1 MAFNSEVKLGN
12 IQENWLFELS
22 YNSGTLYLALADY
35 NDGTNFYHGVVLN
48 KPSIR
53 ESINLENSTA
63 STSNISLD
71 IPDFDY
77 QGSPISELLFGGST
91 YFINHNAVAKSVIN
105 GGSAETIG
113 YFRLANVSRNAN
125 VIKMSLVSHRI
136 WDFVDLPT
144 TKTSRGKYSPIVY
157 GNYTKNSNTEY
168 IASESPNFGSAVLTD
183 DLTNDDYFPVL
194 YHRSSGG
201 REDFS
206 TGIHSISSNSEG
218 AYYDSAFDV
227 FIPFTNPTSSN
238 TLRGASHYIT
248 KSNRHFI
255 RGFGYRP
262 NDFTD
267 HHTKWDDEGDAF
279 DTNTAT
285 FAKYDKSFTSTG
297 STPNL
302 TEQNTANDLDYSFA
316 IPTGKLKNGTLVI
329 QFQTSH
335 LVSANFINGTDTYEV
350 KTYVDITGTGNSFV
364 EQISEDHTDADGS
377 TNNFTKTFTFS
388 EDDDDKHPDVIK
400 IGIYRRIVDVS
411 NAGVTPFT
419 ATTDIRIKDIKMFSE
434 VFNEEKDGLTGYC
447 AGDGLAES
455 WSGSRGAITEIH
467 EAHRDMLIRFAGM
480 VTTTPTNWSGLDG
493 VKDWGIRYWQN
504 ELEPLSDILERLQY
518 EGGFIFKFKR
528 GNIAEPEYIFIKDSY
543 SSGDVQYTLTKN
555 DISSPDI
562 KVTNFSSLITKMNVN
577 YQLHATEDKYMKNK
591 TASSYTARN
600 NFNIQSKEN
609 IVDVNL
615 DAYVSPDVT
624 EYDNSTLVENANS
637 NNDFF
642 AYYYNISGIPR
653 LLISANI
660 VNPSFYDIDIGDI
673 VQFSD
678 MYPEKA
684 FGKAFTNLVFIITSL
699 ARTQGVLKIQ
709 AREIGAI

>member
-1 MAFNSEVKLGN
+1 MAFSSEVKLGN

-53 ESINLENSTA
+53 ESISLESSTA

-77 QGSPISELLFGGST
+77 QGNPISELLFGGST
-91 YFINHNAVAKSVIN
+91 YFINHTATVKSVIN
-105 GGSAETIG
+105 EGSAETIG
-113 YFRLANVSRNAN
+113 YFRFVNMSRDAN
-125 VIKMSLVSHRI
+125 VIKISLVSHRI

-183 DLTNDDYFPVL
+183 NFTNDDYFPVL

-201 REDFS
+201 REEFS
-206 TGIHSISSNSEG
+206 TGIHSISSNAEG

-227 FIPFTNPTSSN
+227 FIPFTNPTSAN
-238 TLRGASHYIT
+238 ALRGASHYIT
-248 KSNRHFI
+248 KCNKHFT

-267 HHTKWDDEGDAF
+267 HHAKWDNEEFAYD
-279 DTNTAT
+279 NNLAT
-285 FAKYDKSFTSTG
+285 YAEYEEVFTSSA
-297 STPNL
+297 STPNV
-302 TEQNTANDLDYSFA
+302 TEQNTENDLDYSFT

-329 QFQTSH
+329 EFQTRH
-335 LVSANFINGTDTYEV
+335 LLSANYVDGTDTYTV
-350 KTYVDITGTGNSFV
+350 KTYVDVTGTGDNFV

-388 EDDDDKHPDVIK
+388 EDNDDKHPDVIK
-400 IGIYRRIVDVS
+400 IGIFRQIIDAV

-419 ATTDIRIKDIKMFSE
+419 ATTEIRIKDIKMFSE

-447 AGDGLAES
+447 AGDGLTNS
-455 WSGSRGAITEIH
+455 WDSSPITKIN

-480 VTTTPTNWSGLDG
+480 VTTTPTNWSTLDST
-493 VKDWGIRYWQN
+493 KDWGIRYWQN

-528 GNIAEPEYIFIKDSY
+528 GNISEPEYIYIKDSY
-543 SSGDVQYTLTKN
+543 SSGDVQYTITKN
-555 DISSPDI
+555 DISSPNI
-562 KVTNFSSLITKMNVN
+562 KVTNFSDLITKMNVN
-577 YQLHATEDKYMKNK
+577 YQLHATEDKYIKNK
-591 TASSYTARN
+591 TASSYTVRN

-609 IVDVNL
+609 IVDVDL

-624 EYDNSTLVENANS
+624 EYNNSTLVENANP
-637 NNDFF
+637 NDDFF
-642 AYYYNISGIPR
+642 AYYYNISGVPR
-653 LLISANI
+653 LIISANI
-660 VNPSFYDIDIGDI
+660 VNPSFYDIDVGDI

-684 FGKAFTNLVFIITSL
+684 FGKAFTNLVFMITSL
-699 ARTQGVLKIQ
+699 SRTQGVLKIQ
-709 AREIGAI
+709 AREIGEI